1 MPTGSVLRAA
11 VLVCLLLTAAGC
23 GSSTVSPSA
32 ASPSAASPSSASP
45 PSGASLASPTPASP
59 SPVTSSPTGTAATGI
74 IPGGPPVPPITT
86 GRCHDRTGSRP
97 GSVLTLRNGSDAGT
111 YCVSIG
117 QRVVVYLAGTP
128 SRMWAPIRSD
138 SRALVPVGYGH
149 LSLPVGVTGASFA
162 AVHDGVVHLGSSR
175 PVCASGPVH
184 CNALIAFQVTIKVGG
199 IQASPV
205 H

>member
-11 VLVCLLLTAAGC
+11 VLAVLLLTAAGC

-32 ASPSAASPSSASP
+32 ASPSGASP
-45 PSGASLASPTPASP
+45 PPGTSLASP
-59 SPVTSSPTGTAATGI
+59 SPVTPSPTGTVPPVI
-74 IPGGPPVPPITT
+74 IPGSPPVPPITT
-86 GRCHDRTGSRP
+86 GRCHDRTGSKP
-97 GSVLTLRNGSDAGT
+97 GSLLTLRNGSDGGT

-128 SRMWAPIRSD
+128 SRMWAPIRPD
-138 SRALVPVGYGH
+138 SRALMPVADGR
-149 LSLPVGVTGASFA
+149 LSLPAGVTGASFA
-162 AVHDGVVHLGSSR
+162 AVHEGVVHLGSSR

-184 CNALIAFQVTIKVGG
+184 CNALIAFQVTIRVGG